1 MNLLEKVRS
10 NSPKTSLEVFLHKYS
25 KNNNSME
32 ENTNDVMIIET
43 DLLNELSELVEQ
55 SQQQVI
61 VQNNSVLTLLFWQI
75 GFRINET
82 ILQNKRAEYGKQI
95 VVTLSRQLTQK
106 YGRNFEEKNLRRMM
120 QFSEQFS
127 DKQMVVTLSRQ
138 LSWSHFLAII
148 PIKNPEAKLFYANQV
163 SNQLMSVR
171 DLRKQIKSKTF
182 ERTEIANKHTV
193 HIYSSLP
200 NTFKDPYL
208 LDFLNL
214 GNAYLEKD
222 LEQAIL
228 YDLEKFILEL
238 GKGFT
243 FVERQKRMIIDGED
257 FGLDLLFYHR
267 KLKRLV
273 AIELKLG
280 KFQAKHKGQM
290 ELYLKWLD
298 KYEKE
303 DGENTPIGLIL
314 CAESS
319 REQIELLEMH
329 KDGIMVAEYWTDLP
343 PKKQFEEKIHLL
355 LTEAKER
362 FERNTL
368 IIYLPIFL

>member
-1 MNLLEKVRS
+1 MADRENNIAS
-10 NSPKTSLEVFLHKYS
+10 N
-25 KNNNSME
+25 
-32 ENTNDVMIIET
+32 ET
-43 DLLNELSELVEQ
+43 DLLNELSLLVEQ
-55 SQQQVI
+55 TQQQVI
-61 VQNNSVLTLLFWQI
+61 VQNNSSLTLLFWEI
-75 GFRINET
+75 GFRINDT
-82 ILQNKRAEYGKQI
+82 ILQNKRAEYGRQI
-95 VVTLSRQLTQK
+95 VSLLSLQLENK

-120 QFSEQFS
+120 QFADQFT
-127 DKQMVVTLSRQ
+127 DKEIVVTLSRQ

-163 SNQLMSVR
+163 SDQLMSVR
-171 DLRKQIKSKTF
+171 DLRKQIAAKTF
-182 ERTEIANKHTV
+182 ERTAIANIQTTSSPYNLQ
-193 HIYSSLP
+193 YS
-200 NTFKDPYL
+200 FKDPYL

-228 YDLEKFILEL
+228 YELEKFILEL

-257 FGLDLLFYHR
+257 FNLDLLFYHR

-290 ELYLKWLD
+290 ELYLRWLD
-298 KYEKE
+298 KYEKQE
-303 DGENTPIGLIL
+303 GEKAPIGLIL

-329 KDGIMVAEYWTDLP
+329 KDGIIVAEYWTDLP
-343 PKKQFEEKIHLL
+343 PKKQFEEKIHSL
-355 LTEAKER
+355 LTEAKEKI
-362 FERNTL
+362 ERK
-368 IIYLPIFL
+368 YLSE